1 MASFRLS
8 SRAEWLIA
16 RKIIDYILP
25 RTNCPSSLS
34 KIDKFKTVNT
44 ITMVQLKPLQTEHM
58 ADVLRIQDYCYTEIE
73 PESLE
78 SLQAKILA
86 SPNTCLI
93 AESSEGAVGYLIAVP
108 IIYPHLPT
116 LNAPTFELPADADTL
131 YIHDLAV
138 DSTGRGKG
146 VAQALVRAS
155 INAAKSS
162 GLSRACL
169 VAIQNSQRFWEQFGF
184 EVVAEPADEFTAK
197 LASYGAGAQLM
208 RAWI

>member
-1 MASFRLS
+1 M
-8 SRAEWLIA
+8 I
-16 RKIIDYILP
+16 
-25 RTNCPSSLS
+25 
-34 KIDKFKTVNT
+34 
-44 ITMVQLKPLQTEHM
+44 QLKLLKRDHM
-58 ADVLRIQDYCYTEIE
+58 ADVLRIQDACYTEIE

-93 AESSEGAVGYLIAVP
+93 AKSSEGAVGYLIAVP

-116 LNAPTFELPADADTL
+116 LNAPTFELSAGADTL

-138 DSTGRGKG
+138 DINGRGKY

-155 INAAKSS
+155 LDTASRS

-169 VAIQNSQRFWEQFGF
+169 VAIQNSQRFWKQFGF
-184 EVVAEPADEFTAK
+184 ETVAEPPDGLITK

>member
-1 MASFRLS
+1 MIQLS
-8 SRAEWLIA
+8 L
-16 RKIIDYILP
+16 
-25 RTNCPSSLS
+25 
-34 KIDKFKTVNT
+34 
-44 ITMVQLKPLQTEHM
+44 LKSDHM

-73 PESLE
+73 PESFE

-93 AESSEGAVGYLIAVP
+93 AESSEGGTGYLIAVP
-108 IIYPHLPT
+108 IVYPSLPAR
-116 LNAPTFELPADADTL
+116 NAPTFELSVDADTL

-138 DSTGRGKG
+138 DSAGRGKG

-155 INAAKSS
+155 MNTAKRS

-184 EVVAEPADEFTAK
+184 ETVAEPADDLRAK

-208 RAWI
+208 RASI

>member
-1 MASFRLS
+1 MIQLS
-8 SRAEWLIA
+8 LLR
-16 RKIIDYILP
+16 R
-25 RTNCPSSLS
+25 
-34 KIDKFKTVNT
+34 
-44 ITMVQLKPLQTEHM
+44 EHM

-86 SPNTCLI
+86 SPSTCLI
-93 AESSEGAVGYLIAVP
+93 AESSESAVGYLIAVP

-131 YIHDLAV
+131 YIHDLAIHGA
-138 DSTGRGKG
+138 GRGKG

-155 INAAKSS
+155 IDAAKRS

-169 VAIQNSQRFWEQFGF
+169 VAIQNSQSFWEQFEF

-197 LASYGAGAQLM
+197 LASYGADAQLM
-208 RAWI
+208 RAWLK

>member
-1 MASFRLS
+1 MIQLS
-8 SRAEWLIA
+8 L
-16 RKIIDYILP
+16 
-25 RTNCPSSLS
+25 
-34 KIDKFKTVNT
+34 
-44 ITMVQLKPLQTEHM
+44 LKREHM

-73 PESLE
+73 PESRE

-86 SPNTCLI
+86 SPDTCLI

-108 IIYPHLPT
+108 IAYPHLPT
-116 LNAPTFELPADADTL
+116 LNAPTFELSADADTL
-131 YIHDLAV
+131 YIHDLAIHGA
-138 DSTGRGKG
+138 GRGKG

-155 INAAKSS
+155 IDAAKRS

-184 EVVAEPADEFTAK
+184 ETVAELNDELTAK

-208 RAWI
+208 WASLK

>member
-1 MASFRLS
+1 M
-8 SRAEWLIA
+8 I
-16 RKIIDYILP
+16 
-25 RTNCPSSLS
+25 
-34 KIDKFKTVNT
+34 
-44 ITMVQLKPLQTEHM
+44 QLNLLKSDHM

-131 YIHDLAV
+131 YIHDLAIHGA
-138 DSTGRGKG
+138 GRGKG

-155 INAAKSS
+155 IDAAKRS

-169 VAIQNSQRFWEQFGF
+169 VAIQNSQSFWEQFGF
-184 EVVAEPADEFTAK
+184 EKVAEPTDELRAK
-197 LASYGAGAQLM
+197 LASYGADAKLM
-208 RAWI
+208 RTSI

>member
-1 MASFRLS
+1 M
-8 SRAEWLIA
+8 I
-16 RKIIDYILP
+16 
-25 RTNCPSSLS
+25 
-34 KIDKFKTVNT
+34 
-44 ITMVQLKPLQTEHM
+44 QLNLLKSDHM

-73 PESLE
+73 PELLE

-108 IIYPHLPT
+108 IIYPHLTT
-116 LNAPTFELPADADTL
+116 LNAPTFELSADADTL
-131 YIHDLAV
+131 YIHDLAI

-155 INAAKSS
+155 IDAAKRS

-184 EVVAEPADEFTAK
+184 ETVAEPADDLRAK
-197 LASYGAGAQLM
+197 LASYGADAQLM
-208 RAWI
+208 RAWLK